1 MNDAHLGQG
10 LSFPLR
16 LGVRGLGE
24 STGMARIEQSMRMIL
39 GTQYGER
46 LMRPIFGAN
55 LKSLIFGANNATTAS
70 LAAYYVKDALDRW
83 EPRIDVLDV
92 LVTNDIP
99 GNQLVIEVRYRLRA
113 TADEQLF
120 VLPFALEHA
129 S

>member
-1 MNDAHLGQG
+1 MTDEHLGRG

-24 STGMARIEQSMRMIL
+24 STGIARVEQSMRMIL

-46 LMRPIFGAN
+46 LMRPAFGGN
-55 LKSLIFGANNATTAS
+55 LKSLIFAANNATTAS

-92 LVTNDIP
+92 LVTNDLP

-113 TADEQLF
+113 TAEEHLF
-120 VLPFALEHA
+120 VLPFALERA
-129 S
+129 